1 MWSSDWCEIFLQSQ
15 PPPSSALLC
24 LLPLVTSPFAFRLS
38 VNLSSLLLPLLLL
51 PLLLLLSPV
60 ANCHTSSSF
69 SQDPKCFWNL
79 APFTHPAGGKHTHT
93 DTDTDTR
100 SVDRQSSTWGQAQI
114 QWPEERTST
123 AGNLPRMDWTSRKN
137 KHFSKYEE
145 HLRILLLFLPT
156 DFTPNIRDYWH
167 QHEHEEEEKWTGHQ
181 LAQVHLHSGSVEKRY
196 SPFHEKQNCYNYW
209 KIESEKIQ
217 HDRRLW
223 NFTHKWYSSSANRTA
238 SITWL
243 RKS

>member
-1 MWSSDWCEIFLQSQ
+1 MWNLPTISASSLLSSPLSSASRHLPIRLQAECKSVLP
-15 PPPSSALLC
+15 PPPSA
-24 LLPLVTSPFAFRLS
+24 PPSP
-38 VNLSSLLLPLLLL
+38 P
-51 PLLLLLSPV
+51 PPLSPV
-60 ANCHTSSSF
+60 ANCHTSFSF

-100 SVDRQSSTWGQAQI
+100 SVDRQSSTWGQAQV

-196 SPFHEKQNCYNYW
+196 SPFHEKQNCYDYW